1 VCVVIS
7 TKLACFGF
15 TGDSQIGPKVTP
27 LDPSSVASVVLYG
40 TSSGNYTHMAYGKSE
55 VYSQTYPFEGVLNY
69 TSGIIHHV
77 HITGPFHLVLLLMF
91 LLLSLV

>member
-7 TKLACFGF
+7 TKLAWFGF

-27 LDPSSVASVVLYG
+27 LDPSSVASVVVYG

-77 HITGPFHLVLLLMF
+77 HITGPLHLVLLLMF